1 MTLGAVARRYLR
13 LVALGDSTTVGVGDP
28 VLGPDGREGLR
39 GWSRLLAEALS
50 TGHDLSYLNL
60 AISGSTVGAVAE
72 RQLDDAVAHA
82 PELASLIVGI
92 NDTMR
97 STWHP
102 ARFAEDLLAVA
113 GRLHDAGATLLTVRF
128 HEHGRVFGL
137 PPALRRPLDLR
148 IDAVNA
154 AYDQVVARY
163 GGVQVDLAHE
173 AGVYERASWSVD
185 RLHPSELGHRMLA
198 RAFARELAAAGYD
211 AVLPSLEPDGG
222 IEPSWRRNVAWV
234 VTEGAPWM
242 GRRARDLGPWAAR
255 AAWERALARQPEP
268 AP

>member
-1 MTLGAVARRYLR
+1 MARRYLR

-28 VLGPDGREGLR
+28 VLTPDRREALR
-39 GWSRLLAEALS
+39 GWSRLLAAGLAEA
-50 TGHDLSYLNL
+50 GHDLSYLNL
-60 AISGSTVGAVAE
+60 AVSGSTVRDVAS
-72 RQLDDAVAHA
+72 RQVADAVAHA
-82 PELASLIVGI
+82 PELASLIVGV

-102 ARFAEDLLAVA
+102 DRFAEELLATA
-113 GRLHDAGATLLTVRF
+113 GALHDAGATLLTVRF

-137 PPALRRPLDLR
+137 PPALRRPLDAR
-148 IDAVNA
+148 IAAVNA
-154 AYDQVVARY
+154 GYDAVVERY
-163 GGVQVDLAHE
+163 GGIRVDLAE
-173 AGVYERASWSVD
+173 EPGVYDRACWSVD

-198 RAFARELAAAGYD
+198 RAFARRLVDAGYD
-211 AVLPSLEPDGG
+211 VVLPQAGPDGG
-222 IEPSWRRNVAWV
+222 IEPSWRRNLSWV